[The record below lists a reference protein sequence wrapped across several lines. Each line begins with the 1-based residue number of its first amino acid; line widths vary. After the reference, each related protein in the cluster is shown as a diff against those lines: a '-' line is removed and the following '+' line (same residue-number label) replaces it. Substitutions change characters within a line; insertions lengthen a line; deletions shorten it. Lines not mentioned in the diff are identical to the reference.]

1 MGIAHHCE
9 GAWKDGSVKSCPLHE
24 KNRNKQPL
32 RQGLKDRRKADA
44 AAGVVGVDRTDTYG
58 YIDGGETHDFG

>member
-1 MGIAHHCE
+1 MSSQHYCE
-9 GAWKDGSVKSCPLHE
+9 DEWVGGTVKSCPNHI

-44 AAGVVGVDRTDTYG
+44 AAGVIGVDRTDTYG
-58 YIDGGETHDFG
+58 YIDGGETNDFK